1 MAIRKRE
8 LKSGTKWFVDIRL
21 PNGKRI
27 RKSVGTKKQAEEV
40 EKKITAEIVEGKWG
54 IREKKDVSFDELA
67 EEYLLYA
74 EANKAASTFYTDK
87 CRIQGHL
94 LPYFGNTLI
103 SRITPQMLDTYKQMR
118 VREGASNNTV
128 NHDLTN
134 LSHMLRM
141 SIRWG
146 YIDRNV
152 VSLVDKMKVP
162 KRSPRFLHQEEIR
175 RLAEAAMGSH
185 IYPLIM
191 TALHTGMRKA
201 ELFNLQW
208 ADIDFDNHTVTIQPK
223 DDWHT
228 KNYKPRSLQL
238 TPALYAVLREHL
250 DTKLRH
256 GVRSEYVFTY
266 KGRQLKSN
274 IKRSFTTVLRN
285 AGLEEVSLHTLR
297 HTFASQLVMAGVPL
311 REIQE
316 LMGHQS
322 FETTL
327 QYTHLSEDHAK
338 KQVNKLPFA
347 RGFGKPRAHIGHTE
361 VISIDNLKKKEPR
374 KGVSSQGS

>member
-1 MAIRKRE
+1 M
-8 LKSGTKWFVDIRL
+8 
-21 PNGKRI
+21 
-27 RKSVGTKKQAEEV
+27 
-40 EKKITAEIVEGKWG
+40 
-54 IREKKDVSFDELA
+54 
-67 EEYLLYA
+67 
-74 EANKAASTFYTDK
+74 
-87 CRIQGHL
+87 

-103 SRITPQMLDTYKQMR
+103 SRITPHMLDVYKQMR
-118 VREGASNNTV
+118 AKQGASNNTV

-141 SIRWG
+141 AIRWG

-175 RLAEAAMGSH
+175 RLAEAAIGSH
-185 IYPLIM
+185 IYPLIV

-201 ELFNLQW
+201 ELFNLKW
-208 ADIDFDNHTVTIQPK
+208 SDIDFDNHTVTIQPK

-238 TPALYAVLREHL
+238 TPALHEVLREHWEM
-250 DTKLRH
+250 KLIDS
-256 GVRSEYVFTY
+256 VRSEYVFTY

-274 IKRSFTTVLRN
+274 IKWSFATVLKK
-285 AGLEEVSLHTLR
+285 ASLENVSLHTLR

-327 QYTHLSEDHAK
+327 QYAHLSEDHV
-338 KQVNKLPFA
+338 KQQVMKLPFA
-347 RGFGKPRAHIGHTE
+347 SNSAQSRTRIGHAKP
-361 VISIDNLKKKEPR
+361 ILADNLQKER
-374 KGVSSQGS
+374 TL